1 MNRWNNNF
9 GCLTVIAGSIL
20 GLVILFVFA
29 LVFSLP
35 VMWLWNWLM
44 PDLFNLPEISWVQAW
59 GLSLL
64 SGFLFK
70 GSSVST
76 GNTKS

>member
-1 MNRWNNNF
+1 MTVNGNNF
-9 GCLTVIAGSIL
+9 GCLTSIL
-20 GLVILFVFA
+20 AALLGLAVWFVLA
-29 LVFSLP
+29 LVLSLP

-44 PDLFNLPEISWVQAW
+44 PDLFNLPEISWIQAW
-59 GLSLL
+59 GISLL

-76 GNTKS
+76 NIKS

>member
-9 GCLTVIAGSIL
+9 GCLTAIAGSIL

-70 GSSVST
+70 GTSTSISS
-76 GNTKS
+76 KS